1 MNQLGQIT
9 KAIYA
14 FFITGLGSLG
24 AIMVGDVGFG
34 DVTDG
39 QWVTVV
45 GLALAAG
52 GGVWGLPNKIPPD
65 A

>member
-9 KAIYA
+9 KALYA
-14 FFITGLGSLG
+14 ALAGGLGSLA

-39 QWVTVV
+39 QWVSIVV
-45 GLALAAG
+45 VALAAG
-52 GGVWGLPNKIPPD
+52 GGVFGLPNKIPPG
-65 A
+65 